1 SCVPEPAFQEMGG
14 ANEPA
19 GNCTNG
25 PAELHCRLSESLAFQ
40 ITENNR
46 CTILSRQAIH
56 FFVED
61 AANVFRDRVSLVR
74 GRLLGERQLAG
85 LSASGSRTSFECGA
99 MSDAVKPIRQ
109 EFAPSQ

>member
-1 SCVPEPAFQEMGG
+1 MRKRSRYNGRRKSVEQERFPVRDVRSVLVLEPSFQQIAGTS
-14 ANEPA
+14 EPA

-74 GRLLGERQLAG
+74 GR
-85 LSASGSRTSFECGA
+85 
-99 MSDAVKPIRQ
+99 
-109 EFAPSQ
+109 